1 MTTEGRLL
9 SELEDVIG
17 KVERERT
24 VSWIQWIAL
33 ARVVYFLLKE
43 RHREKYWRRDGRTAE
58 PAVDSRGREEEAG
71 GDRKAL

>member
-17 KVERERT
+17 KVERERA
-24 VSWIQWIAL
+24 VSWREWIAL

-43 RHREKYWRRDGRTAE
+43 RHREKYWGKQDGDN
-58 PAVDSRGREEEAG
+58 PAGR
-71 GDRKAL
+71 KP

>member
-1 MTTEGRLL
+1 MTVEGKLL

-17 KVERERT
+17 KVERERK

-43 RHREKYWRRDGRTAE
+43 RHREKYWRQDGRAAE
-58 PAVDSRGREEEAG
+58 STLDSRGRE
-71 GDRKAL
+71 KAP

>member
-9 SELEDVIG
+9 HELEDVIA

-33 ARVVYFLLKE
+33 ARVVYFLLHE
-43 RHREKYWRRDGRTAE
+43 RHREKHWEKCD
-58 PAVDSRGREEEAG
+58 EERA
-71 GDRKAL
+71 DH

>member
-43 RHREKYWRRDGRTAE
+43 RHREKNLNQRGKDD
-58 PAVDSRGREEEAG
+58 DS
-71 GDRKAL
+71 

>member
-17 KVERERT
+17 KVERERA
-24 VSWIQWIAL
+24 VSWREWIAL

-43 RHREKYWRRDGRTAE
+43 RHREKWGNRDGRDN
-58 PAVDSRGREEEAG
+58 PSGRES
-71 GDRKAL
+71 